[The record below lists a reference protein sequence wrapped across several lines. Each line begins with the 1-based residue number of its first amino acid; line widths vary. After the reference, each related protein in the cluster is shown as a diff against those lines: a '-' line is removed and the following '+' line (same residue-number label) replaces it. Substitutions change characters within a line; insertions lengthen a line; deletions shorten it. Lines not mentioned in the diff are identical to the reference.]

1 MPLLFINGESRN
13 TETISLESLFR
24 DLGLPAPLMLVEYNG
39 TALTRTEWADI
50 LLKEGDRLELLSVAA
65 GG

>member
-13 TETISLESLFR
+13 TETVSLDTLFR
-24 DLGLPAPLMLVEYNG
+24 DLGLPTPMRLVEYNG
-39 TALTRTEWADI
+39 TALTRIEWADI
-50 LLKEGDRLELLSVAA
+50 VWKEGDRLELLSVAT